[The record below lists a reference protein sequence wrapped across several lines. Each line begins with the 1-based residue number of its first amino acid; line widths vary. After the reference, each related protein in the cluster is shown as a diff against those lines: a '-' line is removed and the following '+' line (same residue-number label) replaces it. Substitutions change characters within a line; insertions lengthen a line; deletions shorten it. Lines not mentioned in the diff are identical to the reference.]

1 MDSNGNQLERPSVVV
16 TRAESQSTELIEAI
30 HGLGFKVIA
39 RPALE
44 ITVPD
49 DQGASLRRA
58 LQTLSNYEWVI
69 LTSTNGVSEF
79 VKASKELD
87 IQTYPKI
94 AVIGSATEK
103 ALNNLGLTA
112 ILSPHQHVAESLL
125 EIFPSPEG
133 NNNVLLSVAAKSR
146 ELLPTTLKERG
157 WNVLVV
163 HSYKS
168 IRPKQFQ
175 PFDNDEETAEFIKE
189 KMTKPV
195 VAYIAGVTAPKGKRM
210 GHAGAIVSGN
220 KGTAEGKSKA
230 LIQASVNVV
239 PSPDLLGF
247 GVEEVLGK

>member
-30 HGLGFKVIA
+30 HELGFKVIA

-125 EIFPSPEG
+125 EIFPSPER

-146 ELLPTTLKERG
+146 ELLPTTLAERG

-175 PFDNDEETAEFIKE
+175 PFDNDEENAEFIIFTSPSTVINFIEMYGKE
-189 KMTKPV
+189 NIPKQIISIGPV
-195 VAYIAGVTAPKGKRM
+195 T
-210 GHAGAIVSGN
+210 S
-220 KGTAEGKSKA
+220 
-230 LIQASVNVV
+230 
-239 PSPDLLGF
+239 
-247 GVEEVLGK
+247 EEVKKNNLKVCREANPHDSSGILQCLKEFVNPM